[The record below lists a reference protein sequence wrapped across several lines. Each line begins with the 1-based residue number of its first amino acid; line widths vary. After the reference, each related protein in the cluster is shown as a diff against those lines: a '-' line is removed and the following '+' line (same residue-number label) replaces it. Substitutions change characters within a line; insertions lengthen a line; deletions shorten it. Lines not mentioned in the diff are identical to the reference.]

1 MIIRE
6 MLIRLL
12 NNKELGYKELVQLPI
27 SDKRYVISKLSNLT
41 GNLTRDEL
49 AELVVYSLQLL
60 EMKFSCNKNTG
71 DIERDLNDCIDI
83 ACLKIHFNLRSDNY
97 DE

>member
-27 SDKRYVISKLSNLT
+27 SDKKYVISKLSKLS
-41 GNLTRDEL
+41 GNLTRD
-49 AELVVYSLQLL
+49 
-60 EMKFSCNKNTG
+60 
-71 DIERDLNDCIDI
+71 
-83 ACLKIHFNLRSDNY
+83 
-97 DE
+97 

>member
-12 NNKELGYKELVQLPI
+12 NNKELGCKELVQLPV
-27 SDKRYVISKLSNLT
+27 SDKQYVISKLSNLT

-49 AELVVYSLQLL
+49 SELVVYSLQLL

-71 DIERDLNDCIDI
+71 DIEKDLNDCIDI
-83 ACLKIHFNLRSDNY
+83 ACLNIHFDLRS
-97 DE
+97 

>member
-27 SDKRYVISKLSNLT
+27 SDKKYVISKLSNLT
-41 GNLTRDEL
+41 GNLTRD
-49 AELVVYSLQLL
+49 
-60 EMKFSCNKNTG
+60 
-71 DIERDLNDCIDI
+71 
-83 ACLKIHFNLRSDNY
+83 
-97 DE
+97 